1 MIVTKRTIPRRMVL
15 RGMGATLALPLLD
28 AMVPAFG
35 ARGTAAA
42 TPIRRLGVVYVPNG
56 VVEAAWRPA
65 VEGTAFE
72 FTPTLKPLEPFRD
85 RLLAISGLENTAA
98 RPGPGELAGQHSRP
112 AAAFLT
118 GVHAKRTTGAS
129 LKLGVSMD
137 QLAAQTLG
145 KETRL
150 PSLELSLEGVDTVNG
165 VSTCDTGYSCAYLN
179 ISWRNTTTPMP
190 RETNPRVV
198 FERLFGDVASTN
210 PAVRLTRI
218 RRQRSV
224 LDSVLEKARDLQGG
238 VGAGDRVKINEY
250 LESIRD
256 LELRIQKAE
265 EQAGQEL
272 PVLESPAGI
281 PVSFQEHARMMF
293 DLQLLAY
300 LTDITRVVSYMI
312 GREQSGMTYPQIG
325 VPDAHHPISH
335 HRNDAK
341 LKAKLA
347 KINLY
352 HMSLFSEFVEK
363 LRATPDGDG
372 SLLDHVIILY
382 GGALRDGNAHSYDDL
397 NLLVVGGGAGQVKG
411 GRHVVYPAATP
422 IANLHL
428 TLLDRLGVSVDQLG
442 DGTGRLTGLSL
453 A

>member
-1 MIVTKRTIPRRMVL
+1 MIVTRRTIPRRAVL
-15 RGMGATLALPLLD
+15 RGVGATLALPLLD
-28 AMVPAFG
+28 AMVPAFS

-65 VEGTAFE
+65 AEGTTFE

-145 KETRL
+145 KDTRL
-150 PSLELSLEGVDTVNG
+150 ASLELSLEGVDTVNG

-198 FERLFGDVASTN
+198 FERLFGDVASTS
-210 PAVRLTRI
+210 PAVRLARI

-250 LESIRD
+250 LEAIRD
-256 LELRIQKAE
+256 IELRIQKAE
-265 EQAGQEL
+265 EQAGREL

-300 LTDITRVVSYMI
+300 QTDITRVVSYMI

-335 HRNDAK
+335 HRNDPK
-341 LKAKLA
+341 LRAKLA

-352 HMSLFSEFVEK
+352 HMSLFAEFVEK

-397 NLLVVGGGAGQVKG
+397 NLVLVGGGAGQLKG
-411 GRHVVYPAATP
+411 GRHLMYPAGTP

-428 TLLDRLGVSVDQLG
+428 TLLDKLGVSIEQLG
-442 DGTGRLTGLSL
+442 DGTGRLPGLSL